1 MKRCVKYA
9 HSFRVV
15 DLICRSKSRC
25 FCLDLLNNLNCGL
38 NCSWHIPCYV
48 LAIPL
53 VSTEAAGEHPHPL
66 LKNFM
71 KHTVTALLAA
81 SFCAFGMMAVA
92 EKVTPSGS
100 HEYGETMSRLIL
112 REQCTLSG
120 LVLETKRGIA
130 ITTNRGTF
138 LLKGVEIDTLVGKNV
153 RVTGVIR
160 DESIFAVKI
169 DS

>member
-1 MKRCVKYA
+1 
-9 HSFRVV
+9 
-15 DLICRSKSRC
+15 
-25 FCLDLLNNLNCGL
+25 
-38 NCSWHIPCYV
+38 
-48 LAIPL
+48 
-53 VSTEAAGEHPHPL
+53 
-66 LKNFM
+66 M
-71 KHTVTALLAA
+71 KHTVTVLLAA

-92 EKVTPSGS
+92 EKVTPSDS
-100 HEYGETMSRLIL
+100 QEYGETMSHLIL
-112 REQCTLSG
+112 SEQCSLSG

-138 LLKGVEIDTLVGKNV
+138 LLKGVELDNVVGKNV

>member
-1 MKRCVKYA
+1 
-9 HSFRVV
+9 
-15 DLICRSKSRC
+15 
-25 FCLDLLNNLNCGL
+25 
-38 NCSWHIPCYV
+38 
-48 LAIPL
+48 
-53 VSTEAAGEHPHPL
+53 
-66 LKNFM
+66 M
-71 KHTVTALLAA
+71 KHTVIALLAA

-92 EKVTPSGS
+92 EKVTPSDS

-112 REQCTLSG
+112 REQCILSG

-160 DESIFAVKI
+160 DEAIFAVKI

>member
-1 MKRCVKYA
+1 MLVGTSLAK
-9 HSFRVV
+9 F
-15 DLICRSKSRC
+15 
-25 FCLDLLNNLNCGL
+25 LL
-38 NCSWHIPCYV
+38 YV
-48 LAIPL
+48 LSVLRQQENTHI
-53 VSTEAAGEHPHPL
+53 VFY
-66 LKNFM
+66 KNSM

-92 EKVTPSGS
+92 EKVTPSDS
-100 HEYGETMSRLIL
+100 REYGETMSHLIL
-112 REQCTLSG
+112 REQCILSG